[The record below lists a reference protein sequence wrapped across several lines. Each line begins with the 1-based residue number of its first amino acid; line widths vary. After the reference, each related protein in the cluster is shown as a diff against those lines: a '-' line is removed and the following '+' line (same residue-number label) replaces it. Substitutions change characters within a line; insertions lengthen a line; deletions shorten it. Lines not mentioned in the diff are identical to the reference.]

1 MKCLRCSEE
10 MTQNEESSAMFLD
23 LEMCYQCRAET
34 LEDRMRGLRVVDPEG
49 RAASEKSGAVL
60 GR

>member
-1 MKCLRCSEE
+1 MRCQRCKKDL
-10 MTQNEESSAMFLD
+10 TQNEESSAMFLD

-49 RAASEKSGAVL
+49 REAYEKSGAVL